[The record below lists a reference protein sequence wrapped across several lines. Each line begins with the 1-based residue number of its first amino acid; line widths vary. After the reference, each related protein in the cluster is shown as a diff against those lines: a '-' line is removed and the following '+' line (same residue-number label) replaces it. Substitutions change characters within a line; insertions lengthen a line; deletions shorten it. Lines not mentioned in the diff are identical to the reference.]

1 MRVKPRINAGGLV
14 IMEITQEASLVP
26 NANNA
31 DPLTPR
37 IQTRKINS
45 TVAVHSGDT
54 IMLGGLIENNQDNS
68 AAGVP
73 LLHRL
78 PLIGHL
84 FGTTAI
90 SQDRTELL
98 ILITPRAINHRDDM
112 LHITESFRHKMQR
125 LLPTLEAIPVM

>member
-1 MRVKPRINAGGLV
+1 MILEV
-14 IMEITQEASLVP
+14 TQEASLVP

-37 IQTRKINS
+37 IQTRKISS
-45 TVAVHSGDT
+45 TVAVNSGDT
-54 IMLGGLIENNQDNS
+54 IMLGGLIENNQDRS
-68 AAGVP
+68 AAGLP

-84 FGTTAI
+84 FGTTAK

-98 ILITPRAINHRDDM
+98 ILMTPHAISHRSDM
-112 LHITESFRHKMQR
+112 LQATESFRRKLQR
-125 LLPTLEAIPVM
+125 LF